1 MSFTWNEL
9 VCHGLLKEIGER
21 GVVLQVLMFV
31 KPMRRQFQEEEAR
44 QFYQAIAE
52 KVGPLADPGR
62 SRRACAGW
70 HWETSRAAT
79 RMRYYVEPELR
90 KLWNMRSPERRR
102 SFLGSRRGG
111 AHRPEIPN
119 TRKWYENIHEGRY
132 FLWADPEIDHW
143 CGLLIS
149 DIKTIDGPGLGEP
162 PGDEV
167 KHIDDMF
174 S

>member
-21 GVVLQVLMFV
+21 GVVLQVLRFV
-31 KPMRRQFQEEEAR
+31 KPMRRQFQGEEAR

-52 KVGPLADPGR
+52 KVGPLADPGLL
-62 SRRACAGW
+62 AAHVLQG
-70 HWETSRAAT
+70 RAAT
-79 RMRYYVEPELR
+79 RMRFNVEPELR

-102 SFLGSRRGG
+102 SFLGIRR
-111 AHRPEIPN
+111 

-132 FLWADPEIDHW
+132 FLWANPESDHW
-143 CGLLIS
+143 CTLLVS
-149 DIKTIDGPGLGEP
+149 DIKKIDGPGLGEP
-162 PGDEV
+162 PGEEV